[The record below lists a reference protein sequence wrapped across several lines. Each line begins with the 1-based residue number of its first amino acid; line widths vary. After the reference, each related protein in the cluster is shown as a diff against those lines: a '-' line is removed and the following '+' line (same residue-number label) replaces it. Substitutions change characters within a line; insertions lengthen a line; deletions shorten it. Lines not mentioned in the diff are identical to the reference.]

1 MERYIMQDL
10 IAWKKRADRK
20 PLILLGARQVG
31 KTYILKEFGRREYEN
46 VAYINCDN
54 NAMVKD
60 LFAQDYNMERIIL
73 TIGAITGVTIL
84 PEKTLIIM
92 DEIQE
97 LHRGLASL
105 KYFCENA
112 REYHVAVA
120 GSLLGLTLHQGESYP
135 VGKVNTLNMY
145 PMTYEEFLLACSNKM
160 RLDLLQS
167 GDWAMV
173 KSLST
178 IYTQHLREY
187 YLVGG
192 MPEAVQKFMETKDAN
207 AVREVQHEILK
218 AYEKDISKHAPTEQ
232 VIRINQVWQSIPSQ
246 LAKENKKFIY
256 GVIKQGARAKDY
268 ELAIQ
273 WLIDAGL
280 VYKVNRIKTL
290 GVPLKVHE
298 DISAFKLF
306 LLDCG
311 LLGAMSKTPAATLL
325 LPSKEDTGKGDFT
338 ENFVCSQLQ
347 TLRDISTY
355 YYSKENSQLELDFVI
370 QLGSDIIP
378 IEVKAEENLQ
388 SKSLKTTLADNP
400 GMKGLRFSMSDYR
413 EQERITNVPLYGAR
427 AYLEK
432 KCKESEVIMQDI
444 LKSLPNNK

>member
-1 MERYIMQDL
+1 MERYIMHDL
-10 IAWKKRADRK
+10 IAWKNRADRK

-31 KTYILKEFGRREYEN
+31 KTYILKEFGRREYES

-54 NAMVKD
+54 NAMVRD
-60 LFAQDYNMERIIL
+60 LFVQDYNMDRIIL
-73 TIGAITGVTIL
+73 TIGAITGVTVQ
-84 PEKTLIIM
+84 PGKTLIIM

-112 REYHVAVA
+112 RAYHVAVA

-135 VGKVNTLNMY
+135 VGKVNTLHMY
-145 PMTYEEFLLACSNKM
+145 PMTYEEFLLACSNQM
-160 RLDLLQS
+160 RLDVLQS
-167 GDWAMV
+167 GDWTLV
-173 KSLST
+173 KSLGT
-178 IYTQHLREY
+178 LFTQHLREY

-192 MPEAVQKFMETKDAN
+192 MPEAVKKFVETNDVN

-256 GVIKQGARAKDY
+256 GVVKQGARAKEY

-290 GVPLKVHE
+290 CVPLKIYE
-298 DISAFKLF
+298 DFGAFKLF

-311 LLGAMSKTPAATLL
+311 LLGAMSDTPAALLL
-325 LPSKEDTGKGDFT
+325 LPSKANTGKGDFT

-347 TLRDISTY
+347 SLPGISTY
-355 YYSKENSQLELDFVI
+355 YYSKENSQLELDFVT
-370 QLGSDIIP
+370 QLGSDIFP

-388 SKSLKTTLADNP
+388 SKSLKATLADNP
-400 GMKGLRFSMSDYR
+400 NMKGLRFSMSDYR
-413 EQERITNVPLYGAR
+413 EQDRIANVPLYGAR
-427 AYLEK
+427 AYLAK
-432 KCKESEVIMQDI
+432 KCKAYESLTLE
-444 LKSLPNNK
+444 LLRNRS

>member
-1 MERYIMQDL
+1 MQDL
-10 IAWKKRADRK
+10 IAWKKKADRK

-31 KTYILKEFGRREYEN
+31 KTYILKEFGRREYES

-73 TIGAITGVTIL
+73 TIGAITGVNIL
-84 PEKTLIIM
+84 PGKTLIIL

-120 GSLLGLTLHQGESYP
+120 GSLLGLTLHQGVSYP

-160 RLDLLQS
+160 RLDILES
-167 GDWAMV
+167 GDWTLV
-173 KSLST
+173 KSLKT
-178 IYTQHLREY
+178 IFTQHLREY

-192 MPEAVQKFMETKDAN
+192 MPEAVQKFIETNDAN
-207 AVREVQHEILK
+207 VVREVQHEILK
-218 AYEKDISKHAPTEQ
+218 AYEKDISKHAPTDQ

-256 GVIKQGARAKDY
+256 GVIKQGARAKEY

-280 VYKVNRIKTL
+280 IFKVNRIQTL
-290 GVPLKVHE
+290 GIPLKVHE

-311 LLGAMSKTPAATLL
+311 LLGAMSNTPAAMLL
-325 LPSKEDTGKGDFT
+325 LPSKENTGKGDFT

-347 TLRDISTY
+347 TFRDISTY

-370 QLGSDIIP
+370 QLGNDIIP

-388 SKSLKTTLADNP
+388 SKSLKTTLAANP
-400 GMKGLRFSMSDYR
+400 GMKGLRASMSDYR
-413 EQERITNVPLYGAR
+413 EQENITNVPLYGIST
-427 AYLEK
+427 YMEK
-432 KCKESEVIMQDI
+432 KCKEYDTYTQNI
-444 LKSLPNNK
+444 LQEQLPTCET